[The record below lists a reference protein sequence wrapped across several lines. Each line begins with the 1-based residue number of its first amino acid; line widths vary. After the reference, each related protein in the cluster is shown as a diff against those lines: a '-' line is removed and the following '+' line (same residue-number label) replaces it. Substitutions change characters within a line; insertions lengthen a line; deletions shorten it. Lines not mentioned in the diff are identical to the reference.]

1 LREYS
6 VKNLPTR
13 CPACNG
19 RVEVKSL
26 LCQGCQTQIQ
36 GLYQLPPLARLSP
49 DDQLF
54 LLQFVKASGS
64 LKEMARL
71 LKLSYP
77 TVRNKLDEIIERV
90 KEAENECTGYQ
101 EENSNGTD
109 NCK

>member
-1 LREYS
+1 M
-6 VKNLPTR
+6 KKLPTR

-19 RVEVKSL
+19 RVEVKDL
-26 LCQGCQTQIQ
+26 LCQSCQTQIK

-49 DDQLF
+49 DDQDF

-77 TVRNKLDEIIERV
+77 TVRNRLDEIIERV

-101 EENSNGTD
+101 DENSNGTD
-109 NCK
+109 NFE